1 MKKLAM
7 AAIAF
12 VLSSAAEAQQ
22 NPYVTPY
29 APYNYT
35 PPPSQIVDPNGC
47 PKYCSIPRSQLNPQG
62 SVTSAQEPETSMHKV
77 GR

>member
-22 NPYVTPY
+22 NPYVNPY

-47 PKYCSIPRSQLNPQG
+47 PKYCNIPRAHLNPQ
-62 SVTSAQEPETSMHKV
+62 TSAPAAQGQQMTVHKV